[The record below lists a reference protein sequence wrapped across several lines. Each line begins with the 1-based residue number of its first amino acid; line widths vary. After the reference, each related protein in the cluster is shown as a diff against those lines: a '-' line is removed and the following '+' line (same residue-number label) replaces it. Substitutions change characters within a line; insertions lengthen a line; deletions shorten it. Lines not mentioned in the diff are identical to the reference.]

1 MIYLLLSIAMSSL
14 IQVIFK
20 YYSKYRIDNY
30 QAIPFNYLVC
40 VIMGMIL
47 APDTFSGISEG
58 VSQGATWVIHSLLLG
73 ILFILIFIGMA
84 RCAQEI
90 SISVSTVAAKM
101 GVALPVLYGFF
112 FLKEASNAGLV
123 TGIVLS
129 FASIFLVARLHP
141 EHHLKGTLAAFLPVV
156 VFAGSGV
163 IDLNLKIMQIRY
175 LADIETHWMVTTI
188 FGGAFISGTMLI
200 FWRMHRHK
208 QRLERENVLAGILLG
223 IPNYFSIYFLVMALN
238 QPGYDTVFVMPL
250 NNIGIVLL
258 SVLLSIWLF
267 SEKLTPRLKLGILTS
282 LVSIIL
288 IGIWGN

>member
-1 MIYLLLSIAMSSL
+1 VIYLILSIAMSSL

-20 YYSKYRIDNY
+20 YYSRYRIDNY

-40 VIMGMIL
+40 VIMGIIL
-47 APDTFSGISEG
+47 APDTVVGIR
-58 VSQGATWVIHSLLLG
+58 QGIGTGETWLLHALLLG
-73 ILFILIFIGMA
+73 VLFILIFIGMA
-84 RCAQEI
+84 KCAQEF

-112 FLKEASNAGLV
+112 FLKEASNIGLV

-163 IDLNLKIMQIRY
+163 IDLNLKIMQSAY
-175 LADIETHWMVTTI
+175 LQSIETHWLVTTI
-188 FGGAFISGTMLI
+188 FSGAFISGMVLI
-200 FWRMHRHK
+200 LWRRYQLG

-223 IPNYFSIYFLVMALN
+223 IPNYFSIYFLVKALD

-267 SEKLTPRLKLGILTS
+267 SEKLTRRLKLGILTS
-282 LVSIIL
+282 VVSIIL

>member
-20 YYSKYRIDNY
+20 YYSKYKIDNY

-40 VIMGMIL
+40 VIMGL
-47 APDTFSGISEG
+47 LLSPDTASGISQG
-58 VSQGATWVIHSLLLG
+58 VSGGEAWLIHSLVLG

-84 RCAQEI
+84 KCAQEI

-101 GVALPVLYGFF
+101 GVALPVIYGFF
-112 FLKEASNAGLV
+112 FLKEASSVGLV
-123 TGIVLS
+123 TGIILS

-141 EHHLKGTLAAFLPVV
+141 DHHLKGTLAAFLPVV
-156 VFAGSGV
+156 VFAGSGI
-163 IDLNLKIMQIRY
+163 IDLNLKIMQISY
-175 LADIETHWMVTTI
+175 LSEIETHWMVTTI
-188 FGGAFISGTMLI
+188 FAGAFISGTLLI
-200 FWRMHRHK
+200 LWRMYRHK
-208 QRLERENVLAGILLG
+208 QKLERENVLAGILLG

-238 QPGYDTVFVMPL
+238 YPGYNTVYVMPL

-267 SEKLTPRLKLGILTS
+267 SEKLTARIKFGILTAV
-282 LVSIIL
+282 VSILL
-288 IGIWGN
+288 IGIFGK